1 MAGVGFLA
9 VGLILSAATTAVA
22 GYASYQQGQF
32 QADVARTR
40 ADFASKVHT
49 QNAEIAKQLGERN
62 AKAAIDAAASRERLF
77 RRSRSRQIANARAAF
92 GASGVQLAG
101 TPLEVLS
108 DAITSV
114 SLDAH
119 LIRHGGQVAADD
131 ARLQAQLAIRRERIA
146 GESAIFGGAAT
157 AELFQAQGRA
167 AALGAAGEAGGTL
180 LGGIFELDKEG
191 FFGP

>member
-1 MAGVGFLA
+1 MSA
-9 VGLILSAATTAVA
+9 VTSAVA

-40 ADFASKVHT
+40 ADFAAKVHT
-49 QNAEIAKQLGERN
+49 QNAEIAEQLGERN

-77 RRSRSRQIANARAAF
+77 RRAKGRQIASARAAF
-92 GASGVQLAG
+92 GASGVQLSG

-119 LIRHGGQVAADD
+119 LIRFGGTVAASD
-131 ARLQAQLAIRRERIA
+131 ARLQAKLAIRREAIA
-146 GESAIFGGAAT
+146 GESAIFGGAAQ
-157 AELFQAQGRA
+157 AELFQAQGT
-167 AALGAAGEAGGTL
+167 AALIGGFGQAGGTL
-180 LGGIFELDKEG
+180 LGGVFELEQEG